1 MFVRHYNK
9 IHTIWILK
17 LSPKGINFPVSS
29 KTLPK
34 IDEIFVKGNV
44 QALQNICGFF
54 LGLEIMKDDILGFV
68 GGESK

>member
-1 MFVRHYNK
+1 M
-9 IHTIWILK
+9 
-17 LSPKGINFPVSS
+17 SS